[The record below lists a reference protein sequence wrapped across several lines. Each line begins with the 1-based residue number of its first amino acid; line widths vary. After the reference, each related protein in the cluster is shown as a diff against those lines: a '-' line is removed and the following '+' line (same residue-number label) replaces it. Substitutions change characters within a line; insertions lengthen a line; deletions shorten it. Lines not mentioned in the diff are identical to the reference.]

1 VTRLPAL
8 LGGSAAFSPSLAFVR
23 PTVEEPEA
31 IAATVQKVLE
41 SGHLTDGPHARE
53 LEERIAQAVGV
64 AHCVAVSSC
73 TIGLM
78 LVVQALDLQGPAVVP
93 SFTFSATAHALHW
106 NRVPIL
112 FADCDPAT
120 WCLRPS
126 DVYDDP
132 ELIVGVHVSG
142 VPCDVEGLARIAAE
156 RGAVLVFDAAHGA
169 GSLVHT
175 RQGIRPL
182 GGFGLAEV
190 FSLTPTKVLSSAEGG
205 LITTD
210 DEALADRLR
219 VARNYGN
226 PGDYHTRF
234 PGLNARL
241 SELHAAV
248 ALSSLEHLEER
259 VEQRNEVAT
268 RYRRTL
274 SEVPGVGFQE
284 VPAGT
289 RSSYKDFTI
298 LVDGERFG
306 CPRDGVVVALR
317 AEGVETRP
325 YYSPPVHRQPAYEAV
340 PSPPLPVTERLS
352 SQVISLPI
360 WSHMPME
367 TVDRVCEALTAIQA
381 NAERIGELISSQRGM
396 EGRPG

>member
-8 LGGSAAFSPSLAFVR
+8 LGGSPLFSPSLAFVR

-31 IAATVQKVLE
+31 IAATLQKVLE
-41 SGHLTDGPHARE
+41 SGHLTDGPYARE
-53 LEERIAQAVGV
+53 LEERIAQAMGV
-64 AHCVAVSSC
+64 AHCIAVSSC

-132 ELIVGVHVSG
+132 ELIIGVHVSG
-142 VPCDVEGLARIAAE
+142 VPCDIEGLTRMAAE
-156 RGAVLVFDAAHGA
+156 RGATLIFDAAHGA
-169 GSLVHT
+169 GSLVQT
-175 RQGIRPL
+175 RQGVRPL
-182 GGFGLAEV
+182 GGFGSAEV

-205 LITTD
+205 LITTH
-210 DEALADRLR
+210 DEALAARLR

-241 SELHAAV
+241 SEFHAAV
-248 ALSSLEHLEER
+248 ALSSLDHLEER
-259 VEQRNEVAT
+259 VKRRNEVAT
-268 RYRRTL
+268 RYRQTL
-274 SEVPGVGFQE
+274 SQVRGVGFQE
-284 VPAGT
+284 IPAGT

-306 CPRDGVVVALR
+306 CSRDAVVAALH

-325 YYSPPVHRQPAYEAV
+325 YYSPPVHLQPAYERV
-340 PSPPLPVTERLS
+340 PSPPLPITERLS

-367 TVDRVCEALTAIQA
+367 TVDRVCEALAVIQA
-381 NAERIGELISSQRGM
+381 HAQQIGESFSA
-396 EGRPG
+396 